1 MKSKR
6 SAAEVILLAAIPAV
20 FLIGSTLSLFLTDAL
35 GAVSYLPGC
44 VAAMLALAACLIWG
58 ASLAERMVRSAARA
72 GMTAVMALLAV
83 WVILFALRQLGN
95 LSDTAASWLRLAAAV
110 PPALLPAVLRLTFLG
125 AVRPEDEQK
134 PDALFWALLAAGVLG
149 VAGAAACH
157 FLALPL
163 TLTVLW
169 GILCYAVAGMTAA
182 VILLFL
188 RRMTPRAIPA
198 AVLWGIGLAAQLLML
213 LEVSPLSWEQLPYA
227 VPLFCFGFCELAVAG
242 GLIPDGRSWP
252 ALLGRS
258 TFPLQLMDQD
268 GNMVYGPDQA
278 VSLAPNHKNAILN
291 NRYHV
296 SQILDRDFQLSATVI
311 RGGYALH
318 QKDLR
323 DLRALQDTLQRVT
336 EELEK
341 TNEVLSRESEIEA
354 ELQRVTK
361 KNAFFAEQEL
371 KIREKTDRASLLL
384 RCAAA
389 ASPEPGFRR
398 SVVTRANLLV
408 TYTQQLGELLKV
420 ARENEYL
427 PVFHL
432 REALEASAK
441 AATAAGARCRVY
453 HVAQGFFPSDVI
465 LSLYDLFEMVLEDIF
480 CGELSTLEIRLRN
493 EQEGLRLILTVKDT
507 MLEALSTRVDHI
519 IARTSELGGEAR
531 FNVEGGDVSI
541 FIEFLKGGA
550 GCA

>member
-1 MKSKR
+1 MNSKR
-6 SAAEVILLAAIPAV
+6 SAAEVILLVAVPAV
-20 FLIGSTLSLFLTDAL
+20 FLIGSTLSLFLTDAP
-35 GAVSYLPGC
+35 GASPYLIGS
-44 VAAMLALAACLIWG
+44 VAAMLALAGCLIWG
-58 ASLAERMVRSAARA
+58 AGLAERMVRSAARA
-72 GMTAVMALLAV
+72 GMTAVTALLTL
-83 WVILFALRQLGN
+83 WTLLFAIRQLGE
-95 LSDTAASWLRLAAAV
+95 LSSQLDSLLFLLSAA
-110 PPALLPAVLRLTFLG
+110 PPALLPAALRLTFLG

-149 VAGAAACH
+149 VGAGAVCH
-157 FLALPL
+157 FMALPV
-163 TLTVLW
+163 TLTAVWLVLW
-169 GILCYAVAGMTAA
+169 YAVAGMTAA
-182 VILLFL
+182 SILLL
-188 RRMTPRAIPA
+188 IRPWTPRAIPA
-198 AVLWGIGLAAQLLML
+198 AVCLGFGLAVQLLML
-213 LEVSPLSWEQLPYA
+213 LEFAPLNWAQLPYA
-227 VPLFCFGFCELAVAG
+227 APLLCLGYCELAVAG
-242 GLIPDGRSWP
+242 ALIPDGRLWP
-252 ALLGRS
+252 ALMGRS
-258 TFPLQLMDQD
+258 TFPLQLMDTD

-291 NRYHV
+291 NRYQL
-296 SQILDRDFQLSATVI
+296 SQILDRDSLLSATVI

-323 DLRALQDTLQRVT
+323 DLRTLQDTLQKVT

-354 ELQRVTK
+354 ELQRMTR
-361 KNAFFAEQEL
+361 KNEFFAEQEL

-389 ASPEPGFRR
+389 SSPEPGFRR

-507 MLEALSTRVDHI
+507 ALEALSARVEHI
-519 IARTSELGGEAR
+519 IARTAELGGEAR

>member
-6 SAAEVILLAAIPAV
+6 SAAEVILLAAVPAV
-20 FLIGSTLSLFLTDAL
+20 FLIGSTLSLSHSDAL
-35 GAVSYLPGC
+35 GASPYLVGAI
-44 VAAMLALAACLIWG
+44 AAMLALVGCLIWG
-58 ASLAERMVRSAARA
+58 AGLAERMVRSAARA
-72 GMTAVMALLAV
+72 GMTAVTALLAL
-83 WVILFALRQLGN
+83 WTLLFSVRQLGD
-95 LSDTAASWLRLAAAV
+95 LSMQLDGLLFLLSAV
-110 PPALLPAVLRLTFLG
+110 PPAFLPAALWLTFLG
-125 AVRPEDEQK
+125 AARPEDEQK
-134 PDALFWALLAAGVLG
+134 PDTLCLVFLAVGVLG
-149 VAGAAACH
+149 LGFAAVCH
-157 FLALPL
+157 FMALPL
-163 TLTVLW
+163 TLNILW
-169 GILCYAVAGMTAA
+169 GILCYAAAGMTAA

-198 AVLWGIGLAAQLLML
+198 AVLWGIGLAVQILML
-213 LEVSPLSWEQLPYA
+213 LEVFPLNWMQLPYA
-227 VPLFCFGFCELAVAG
+227 VPLFCLGFCELAVAG
-242 GLIPDGRSWP
+242 ALIPDGRCWP

-258 TFPLQLMDQD
+258 TFPLQLMDTD
-268 GNMVYGPDQA
+268 GNMIYGPDQA
-278 VSLAPNHKNAILN
+278 VTLAPNHKTAILN
-291 NRYHV
+291 NRYQL

-323 DLRALQDTLQRVT
+323 DLRALQDTLKKVT

-354 ELQRVTK
+354 ELQRMTK
-361 KNAFFAEQEL
+361 KNEFFAAQEL

-389 ASPEPGFRR
+389 AAPEPGFRR

-480 CGELSTLEIRLRN
+480 CGELSTMEIRLRN

-507 MLEALSTRVDHI
+507 ALETLSARVEHI
-519 IARTSELGGEAR
+519 IAQTNALGGEAR

>member
-6 SAAEVILLAAIPAV
+6 SAAEVILLAAVPAV
-20 FLIGSTLSLFLTDAL
+20 FLIGSTLSLSHSDAL
-35 GAVSYLPGC
+35 GASPYLVGAI
-44 VAAMLALAACLIWG
+44 AAMLALAGCLIWG
-58 ASLAERMVRSAARA
+58 AGLAERMVRSAARA
-72 GMTAVMALLAV
+72 GMTAVTVLLTL
-83 WVILFALRQLGN
+83 WTLLFSVRQLGD
-95 LSDTAASWLRLAAAV
+95 LSMQLDGLLFLLSAV
-110 PPALLPAVLRLTFLG
+110 PPAFLPAALWLTFLG
-125 AVRPEDEQK
+125 AARPEDEQK
-134 PDALFWALLAAGVLG
+134 PDTLCLVFLAVGVLG
-149 VAGAAACH
+149 LGFAAVCH
-157 FLALPL
+157 FMALPL
-163 TLTVLW
+163 TLDAVWLVLW
-169 GILCYAVAGMTAA
+169 YSVAGMAAAA
-182 VILLFL
+182 VLALIRLW
-188 RRMTPRAIPA
+188 TPRAIPA
-198 AVLWGIGLAAQLLML
+198 AVCLGVGLAVQLLML
-213 LEVSPLSWEQLPYA
+213 LEFAPLNWMQLPYA
-227 VPLFCFGFCELAVAG
+227 VPLFCLGFCELAVAG
-242 GLIPDGRSWP
+242 SLIPDGRCWP

-258 TFPLQLMDQD
+258 TFPLQLMDTD
-268 GNMVYGPDQA
+268 GNMIYGPDQA
-278 VSLAPNHKNAILN
+278 VTLAPNHKTAILN
-291 NRYHV
+291 NRYQL

-323 DLRALQDTLQRVT
+323 DLRALQDTLKKVT

-354 ELQRVTK
+354 ELQRMTK
-361 KNAFFAEQEL
+361 KNEFFAAQEL

-389 ASPEPGFRR
+389 AAPEPGFRR

-408 TYTQQLGELLKV
+408 TYTQHLGELLKV

-441 AATAAGARCRVY
+441 SATAAGARCRVY

-480 CGELSTLEIRLRN
+480 CGELSTMEIRLRN

-507 MLEALSTRVDHI
+507 ALETLSARVEHI
-519 IARTSELGGEAR
+519 IAQTNALGGEAR